1 MEWIGRKTLVMYS
14 SFYTV
19 GIYQQQ
25 KTFKREAGA
34 LDLDFNK
41 REKKSLED
49 FQMNP
54 V

>member
-1 MEWIGRKTLVMYS
+1 MYS

-41 REKKSLED
+41 RKKKFGRVSNQPCLNKYQE
-49 FQMNP
+49 N
-54 V
+54 